1 MARYKLQRKLEKN
14 KRHSSGLDLGIMD
27 SFTGK
32 PRDVSTLSG
41 GESFKAALALA
52 LALSEVIANF
62 SGGTHIDTMF
72 IDEGFGTLDEEALDC
87 AIGVLMQLKNTG
99 RMIGIISH
107 VSELK
112 DRIKDKLIVS
122 ATQNGSY
129 AHFLLS

>member
-1 MARYKLQRKLEKN
+1 MELPANPKNILQGVYN
-14 KRHSSGLDLGIMD
+14 KRGQRVD
-27 SFTGK
+27 
-32 PRDVSTLSG
+32 
-41 GESFKAALALA
+41 
-52 LALSEVIANF
+52 
-62 SGGTHIDTMF
+62 
-72 IDEGFGTLDEEALDC
+72 LDEEALDC